1 MAEYIEPSPPL
12 FFNVI
17 GECSPW
23 SPPGEDPGMDRLRGL
38 INVTAH
44 HLGEKIQACVN
55 NKPRPILQLG
65 DGAAELVSLIHRDHR
80 DAVVFCRKTPDAF
93 EQLFEVRA
101 CEVSEL
107 LPGFA
112 QYLTTDAYQSLSG
125 FGMARGNNARPNR
138 YGIKQRNGAPLAYGN
153 RNKSNASR
161 LTAVWV
167 DLDCHGIGMD
177 PHTAIAKA
185 RELVGRGELPMWSI
199 ELFSGRGAWLIW
211 LLGQEGT
218 QRTPVRTRSG
228 QLSAGIPVEVER
240 DRVRVWEAVIQAIT
254 ARLAA
259 LNVGV
264 DSSAAE
270 PARVARVAGSLNT
283 KSGEEVYY
291 AVYRRGS
298 DRLPACYSLRELTAL
313 LRVEVPEQRKRKPRA
328 AVSPERSAAA
338 RRAQLIGNRQR
349 LEKLIRLAEL
359 RGGVR
364 EGERGGNFM
373 SVAAQLGRLV
383 FDREGN
389 KRTRP
394 ELLAEL
400 RAFNAKYCCP
410 PFSDAE
416 VKAWHLHQ
424 CNRVRRGGDPMK
436 NVISDKTIAELLRI
450 TRDEAQLIG
459 WRYAGQIDEPK
470 PTTPRARAAY
480 RRERLRAWVIDH
492 RGAEVPT
499 AREAG
504 DWLERT
510 TGDRPSPRTVTL
522 DLQQLFG
529 GARQD
534 DRQVPD
540 KPS

>member
-1 MAEYIEPSPPL
+1 MPLERLEVPVAEYIESTPPL
-12 FFNVI
+12 FFNVV

-38 INVTAH
+38 IGVTAH
-44 HLGEKIQACVN
+44 HKV
-55 NKPRPILQLG
+55 RPILQLG
-65 DGAAELVSLIHRDHR
+65 DGAAELISLIHRDHR

-112 QYLTTDAYQSLSG
+112 QFLTTDAYQSLSG
-125 FGMARGNNARPNR
+125 FGMARGYNARPNR
-138 YGIKQRNGAPLAYGN
+138 LGIKQRNGAPLAKGN

-167 DLDCHGIGMD
+167 DLDCHGIGVD

-218 QRTPVRTRSG
+218 QRTPVRTKSG

-240 DRVRVWEAVIQAIT
+240 DRVRVWEAIIKAIT

-259 LNVGV
+259 LNVGTDASV
-264 DSSAAE
+264 ADLS
-270 PARVARVAGSLNT
+270 RVARVAGSLNT

-313 LRVEVPEQRKRKPRA
+313 LQVEVPEQRKRKPRA
-328 AVSPERSAAA
+328 EVSPERSAAA
-338 RRAQLIGNRQR
+338 KHAQLIGNRKR
-349 LEKLIRLAEL
+349 WAKLIRLAEL

-364 EGERGGNFM
+364 EGEGGGNFM
-373 SVAAQLGRLV
+373 SIAAQLGRLV
-383 FDREGN
+383 FDREGD
-389 KRTRP
+389 KKKRP

-400 RAFNAKYCCP
+400 RAFNAKYCRP
-410 PFSDAE
+410 LFDDAA

-424 CNRVRRGGDPMK
+424 CKRARRGGDPIA
-436 NVISDKTIAELLRI
+436 NVVSDKRIAEDLRI
-450 TRDEAQLIG
+450 TREEAQLIG
-459 WRYAGQIDEPK
+459 WRYAGQIDETK
-470 PTTPRARAAY
+470 TTTPRMRAAY
-480 RRERLRAWVIDH
+480 RRERLRGWVIDQR
-492 RGAEVPT
+492 RGDVPT

-504 DWLERT
+504 EWLERNNIE
-510 TGDRPSPRTVTL
+510 RPKLSML
-522 DLQQLFG
+522 KYDLRKLFG
-529 GARQD
+529 GAHQD

>member
-1 MAEYIEPSPPL
+1 
-12 FFNVI
+12 
-17 GECSPW
+17 
-23 SPPGEDPGMDRLRGL
+23 
-38 INVTAH
+38 
-44 HLGEKIQACVN
+44 
-55 NKPRPILQLG
+55 
-65 DGAAELVSLIHRDHR
+65 
-80 DAVVFCRKTPDAF
+80 VFCRKTPDAF

-107 LPGFA
+107 LPGFDE
-112 QYLTTDAYQSLSG
+112 YLTTDAYQTLNG
-125 FGMARGNNARPNR
+125 CGMARGGYPATPNR
-138 YGIKQRNGAPLAYGN
+138 FGIKQRNGAPLAKGN
-153 RNKSNASR
+153 RNKSNVSR

-199 ELFSGRGAWLIW
+199 ELYSGRGAWLIW

-218 QRTPVRTRSG
+218 QRMPMRTRSG

-240 DRVRVWEAVIQAIT
+240 DRVRVWEAIIKAIT

-259 LNVGV
+259 LNVGT
-264 DSSAAE
+264 DSSVAE
-270 PARVARVAGSLNT
+270 LSRVARVAGSLNT

-291 AVYRRGS
+291 AVHRRGS

-313 LRVEVPEQRKRKPRA
+313 LQVHVPEQRKRKPRA
-328 AVSPERSAAA
+328 EVSPERSAAA
-338 RRAQLIGNRQR
+338 KHAQLIGNRKR
-349 LEKLIRLAEL
+349 WEKLIRLAEL

-373 SVAAQLGRLV
+373 SIAAQLGRLV
-383 FDREGN
+383 FDRDGD
-389 KRTRP
+389 KKKRP

-410 PFSDAE
+410 PFDDAA

-424 CNRVRRGGDPMK
+424 CNRARRGGDPIM
-436 NVISDKTIAELLRI
+436 NVIRDATIAGDGVLGLRI
-450 TRDEAQLIG
+450 TREEAQLIG

-480 RRERLRAWVIDH
+480 RRERLRAWVIDQR
-492 RGAEVPT
+492 RGDVPT

-504 DWLERT
+504 EWLERNNIE
-510 TGDRPSPRTVTL
+510 RPKLSMLKV
-522 DLQQLFG
+522 DLRVLFG
-529 GARQD
+529 GAHQD